1 MRKIGFIGTGVMG
14 NRMCAN
20 FVKAGYPVW
29 IFDVNPASYQNL
41 TELGAIAR
49 ETATQVAEEADVVLA
64 SLPNSRIVEA
74 VMFGENG
81 LFEGL
86 KKGEGKVFIDLS
98 SSEATSSKMI
108 SKKLKE
114 IGVEMLDAPVSGG
127 KEGAEAGTLSI
138 MVGGPEEV
146 FEANRD
152 ILGVV
157 GNKIR
162 YIGEAG
168 SGDVMK
174 AVNQILFTMNN
185 VAAAEAFTLGTKAGV
200 DPAVIAEVINSGS
213 GQSYATTKKM
223 INFTF
228 KRNFTPGF
236 TVDLMVKDANIA
248 LNLAKDL
255 GIELPVAAAAHAE
268 MTEAQKKDLGK
279 KDCTAVIN
287 VLEEKAGVIVAPKA
301 E

>member
-1 MRKIGFIGTGVMG
+1 
-14 NRMCAN
+14 
-20 FVKAGYPVW
+20 
-29 IFDVNPASYQNL
+29 
-41 TELGAIAR
+41 
-49 ETATQVAEEADVVLA
+49 
-64 SLPNSRIVEA
+64 
-74 VMFGENG
+74 
-81 LFEGL
+81 
-86 KKGEGKVFIDLS
+86 
-98 SSEATSSKMI
+98 
-108 SKKLKE
+108 
-114 IGVEMLDAPVSGG
+114 
-127 KEGAEAGTLSI
+127 
-138 MVGGPEEV
+138 
-146 FEANRD
+146 
-152 ILGVV
+152 
-157 GNKIR
+157 
-162 YIGEAG
+162 
-168 SGDVMK
+168 MK

>member
-1 MRKIGFIGTGVMG
+1 MRKIGFVGTGVMG

-41 TELGAIAR
+41 TELGATAK
-49 ETATQVAEEADVVLA
+49 ETAAQVAETADVVLA
-64 SLPNSRIVEA
+64 SPPNSRIVEA

-81 LFEGL
+81 LFEGFTT
-86 KKGEGKVFIDLS
+86 GSGKVFIDLS

-108 SKKLKE
+108 SEKLKE

-138 MVGGPEEV
+138 MVGGPKEV
-146 FEANRD
+146 FEANQD
-152 ILGVV
+152 ILSVV

-255 GIELPVAAAAHAE
+255 GIELPVASAAHAE